1 MKMKTNKT
9 IRLLLVATCVWS
21 VFLPVFSQDNST
33 ILVKNTGKSPTQIY
47 SPSSKIYLNE
57 ALDKLKSRF
66 KVSFFY
72 NPQIVNHQVVK
83 FVESDEEIEKQ
94 LEALLKPLHLTFQKI
109 DKNVYVITEQAITK
123 SKSQTLK
130 DLDTEEKR
138 TTVIDNLIAIIKP
151 QTLDLG
157 AKMARLITGK
167 VLDDETN
174 APIPGVN
181 IVVKNTTIGTVTD
194 GEGKFSLSVPDEAT
208 TLIFSSIGYKTL
220 EVSLG
225 SQVVL
230 TVRLATEV
238 TALKEIVVVGY
249 GEQKREDV
257 TGSISSIKAQELK
270 TVPMAGIDQLMQGR
284 ASGVMVTQNTGQPG
298 GGVSVR
304 IRGITSLTG
313 SNEPLYVI
321 DGVPFTGDG
330 VQSQAFSAFGGGGGQ
345 TSQSILSSINPADI
359 VSVDILKDASA
370 TAIYGSRASNGVVL
384 ITTKRGKANDSKISY
399 DTYYGFQQVPK
410 FLPAMNLQEYASFI
424 NQVRTEYNQPIQ
436 EEFADVSLLG
446 KGTDWQRQVFRT
458 APIMNHQIGISGG
471 KDRTQY
477 YISGGY
483 FQQDGIIVGSNFDR
497 YSVRVNLDNQAK
509 DWLKIGTSI
518 TASRN
523 NQRVTLTDD
532 DNGVVSA
539 ALLQAPNI
547 PVSYPDGSWGGPE
560 DINAGLQTNP
570 VAMAL
575 LRDVR
580 RMQNRF
586 LGNFYAD
593 VNLYKGLTFRSSF
606 GGDVTYSE
614 NMAYNPTYQWGAV
627 INTQNK
633 YIRGNNQSFFW
644 MWQNYLTYNKNI
656 KEDHKLTAMLGHEAM
671 KSQYEWLSGTRTG
684 FYSNDVQALN
694 AGTAI
699 TATNE
704 NGKGASTLE
713 SFFGRINYGFKDR
726 YNLTV
731 TYRLDGSSKFGPNN
745 RWGAFPSVAGA
756 WTLSNE
762 NFLKDIKAISNL
774 KLRAGYGVVGNQNIN
789 NYAFGAA
796 LKPII
801 TAYGTGFFVDKIP
814 NSSVRWEAATQ
825 ANLGVDVGLFN
836 DRISFSVD
844 VYDKI
849 SRDFLYILPL
859 PAYTGAGSNWDDIQA
874 PYVNLGKMQNKG
886 IDLTVNTENINSN
899 GFSWRSTLI
908 LSAYKNKVLELV
920 DEKSAIYRN
929 VQWFNTVTKSAVGQ
943 PVGQFYGFVT
953 DGIFQTLDEVNS
965 APAQADKIAQGN
977 GTWVGDIRFKNLDE
991 TPVNGKQV
999 IDGNDRTYIGSPH
1012 PKFTFGLTNNLTYKN
1027 FDLSIFLQGSYGN
1040 KIFNFTRRYTEGM
1053 NGVAMNQ
1060 LRSVTNR
1067 WTPDNPSNTMPRMV
1081 LGDPN
1086 GNNRV
1091 SDRFVEDGS
1100 YLRIQNISFGYVLP
1114 NDLINRFRL
1123 SKLRFYGAIQ
1133 NLWTLTK
1140 YSGYDPEL
1148 GAYNQDA
1155 LLMNVDNGHY
1165 PNPRTYT
1172 LGLNIEF

>member
-9 IRLLLVATCVWS
+9 IRQLLIAICAWL
-21 VFLPVFSQDNST
+21 VFSPTLAQDYPT
-33 ILVKNTGKSPTQIY
+33 VLVKNSGKSLTQVY
-47 SPSSKIYLNE
+47 TPASKVYLNE
-57 ALDKLKSRF
+57 ALEKLKSRF
-66 KVSFFY
+66 KISFFY
-72 NPQIVNHQVVK
+72 NPQLVNHQIVK
-83 FVESDEEIEKQ
+83 FMETDEDLDKQ
-94 LEALLKPLHLTFQKI
+94 LEALLTPLDLTFQKI
-109 DKNVYVITEQAITK
+109 DQSVYVITQKNSRGIKANQKKEGEIGRQRTHVTEDLIEMFTPK
-123 SKSQTLK
+123 SVKF
-130 DLDTEEKR
+130 DLRMSK
-138 TTVIDNLIAIIKP
+138 
-151 QTLDLG
+151 
-157 AKMARLITGK
+157 LITGR
-167 VLDDETN
+167 VIDEETN
-174 APIPGVN
+174 LPMPGVN
-181 IVVKNTTIGTVTD
+181 VVVKNTTIGTTTD
-194 GEGKFSLSVPDEAT
+194 SDGKFSISVPDDAKV
-208 TLIFSSIGYKTL
+208 LLFSSIGYKTL
-220 EVSLG
+220 EVPIG
-225 SQVVL
+225 SQVVMNVKL
-230 TVRLATEV
+230 SPDI
-238 TALKEIVVVGY
+238 TALKEIIVVGY

-410 FLPAMNLQEYASFI
+410 YLPVMNLQEYASFI
-424 NQVRTEYNQPIQ
+424 NQIRAENNQQPQ
-436 EEFADVSLLG
+436 EEFRDVSLLG
-446 KGTDWQRQVFRT
+446 KGTDWQRQIFRT
-458 APIMNHQIGISGG
+458 APIVNHQIGLSGG
-471 KDRTQY
+471 KDKIQY
-477 YISGGY
+477 YVSGGY

-497 YSVRVNLDNQAK
+497 YTIRLNLDNQAK

-518 TASRN
+518 TASRT

-560 DINAGLQTNP
+560 DINSGLQTNP

-606 GGDVTYSE
+606 GGDITYSE
-614 NMAYNPTYQWGAV
+614 NTAYNPTYQWGAV

-656 KEDHKLTAMLGHEAM
+656 GEDHKLTGMIGHEAM

-699 TATNE
+699 SATNE

-713 SFFGRINYGFKDR
+713 SVFGRVNYGFKDK

-731 TYRLDGSSKFGPNN
+731 TYRIDGSSKFGPSN

-756 WTLSNE
+756 WTISNE
-762 NFLKDIKAISNL
+762 SFMKEIKALSNL

-814 NSSVRWEAATQ
+814 NSSVRWESATQ
-825 ANLGVDVGLFN
+825 TNLGLDVGLFN
-836 DRISFSVD
+836 DRVTFSVD
-844 VYDKI
+844 VYDKT
-849 SRDFLYILPL
+849 SKDFLYILPL

-908 LSAYKNKVLELV
+908 LSAYRNKVLELV
-920 DEKSAIYRN
+920 DDKSAIFRN

-965 APAQADKIAQGN
+965 APAQADKVAQGN
-977 GTWVGDIRFKNLDE
+977 GTWVGDIRFKNIDE

-1012 PKFTFGLTNNLTYKN
+1012 PKFTFGFTNSLSYKN
-1027 FDLSIFLQGSYGN
+1027 FDISIFLQGSYGN

-1067 WTPDNPSNTMPRMV
+1067 WTPDNPSNTMPRTV

-1100 YLRIQNISFGYVLP
+1100 YLRIQNIAFGYVLP
-1114 NDLINRFRL
+1114 NNFLNRFRL
-1123 SKLRFYGAIQ
+1123 SKLRLYGAIQ
-1133 NLWTLTK
+1133 NLWTFTK
-1140 YSGYDPEL
+1140 YTGYDPEL